1 MCVAVCEKNS
11 ACEGSR
17 FGAGLAM
24 SPRVGLLAMKD
35 WRDGVGMGMG
45 YRVTGLTGGQVT
57 WSGERWL
64 VEDVGRGFGDRYGCR
79 GLR

>member
-24 SPRVGLLAMKD
+24 SPRVGLLAMKG
-35 WRDGVGMGMG
+35 WKDGVEIGMGF
-45 YRVTGLTGGQVT
+45 RVTGLTGGQVT
-57 WSGERWL
+57 
-64 VEDVGRGFGDRYGCR
+64 
-79 GLR
+79 